1 MGIISRAWLT
11 AQLQN
16 CFFWPEAG
24 NEVAGMKDEC
34 TGVQGKQYHL
44 FANLYQCKGV
54 GFFLCVWLRCFL
66 FAYFFNLFGYACE

>member
-54 GFFLCVWLRCFL
+54 GFFFVCVAAL
-66 FAYFFNLFGYACE
+66 FFVCLFF

>member
-44 FANLYQCKGV
+44 FANLYQGKGV
-54 GFFLCVWLRCFL
+54 VFFLCVWLRCFL
-66 FAYFFNLFGYACE
+66 FAYFFNLFGYTCE